1 MKITG
6 STLIGEV
13 LRMSDKSAQV
23 LMNHGMGCIG
33 CPSSQSE
40 SIEQA
45 ASVHGLDV
53 NTLLADLNKVFG
65 GEEKVQ
71 QPDMF
76 CFQCEQTA
84 GGKGCTKAGVCGKN
98 STVAALQDLLV
109 HQLKGIG
116 FYGNEAIK
124 KGLTLKDEINKF
136 TMDGLFTTLTNV
148 NFDVDRLVELIKEA
162 DKVKSELKELAGE
175 LSVQIPEGADYVSP
189 ATIEEMVEDAKG
201 VGIMADPT
209 LNEDIRSLKELA
221 IYGLK
226 GMAAYGHHAYVL
238 GRQDETV
245 NNFFYKVLAATLDKN
260 LALGDWLNLDME
272 LGQVN
277 LKVMEVLDTANTGT
291 YGNPA
296 PTKVLVTKKKGPFI
310 VISGH
315 DLKDIKQLLEQTE
328 GKGIN
333 IYTHGEMLPTHAYPE
348 INKYSHLVGNYGG
361 AWQDQQ
367 KEFDN
372 LPGAIVMTTN
382 CIQKPRDSYMDRIFT
397 SGVVA
402 WPGASHI
409 VEKDGVKDF
418 TLVIEKALAL
428 GGWTEDE
435 EEKSILVGF
444 GHNATLSNAG
454 KIIEAVKSGD
464 LKHFF
469 LIGGCD
475 GAKSGRNYYT
485 DFAKAV
491 PQDSVILT
499 LACGKYRFNKLDF
512 GTIGELPR
520 LLDIGQCN
528 DSYSAIK
535 IAVALAEA
543 FNCGVNDLPLSI
555 ILSWYE
561 QKAVCI
567 LLTLLSL
574 GIKNIKLGPSLPAFL
589 SPNVV
594 NVLVEKFNI
603 APVTTPEEDLKAI
616 LG

>member
-1 MKITG
+1 MKVTG

-13 LRMSDKSAQV
+13 LRMSDKAAQV

-45 ASVHGLDV
+45 AAVHGLDV
-53 NTLLADLNKVFG
+53 NTLLADLNKEIG

-71 QPDMF
+71 QTDMF

-98 STVAALQDLLV
+98 ATVAALQDLLV

-116 FYGNEAIK
+116 FYGNEAVK
-124 KGLTLKDEINKF
+124 KGVKLTDKINKF

-148 NFDVDRLVELIKEA
+148 NFDESKLVELIKEA
-162 DKVKSELKELAGE
+162 DKVKSEAKELAGE
-175 LSVQIPEGADYVSP
+175 LSVEIPEGADYISP
-189 ATIEEMVEDAKG
+189 ATIEEMVQDAKG

-238 GRQDETV
+238 GKQDETV
-245 NNFFYKVLAATLDKN
+245 NNFFHKALAATLDKN

-277 LKVMEVLDTANTGT
+277 LKVMEVLDSANTGT
-291 YGNPA
+291 YGNPS

-310 VISGH
+310 VVSGH

-348 INKYSHLVGNYGG
+348 INKYSHLVGNFGG

-409 VEKDGVKDF
+409 DEKDGVKDF
-418 TLVIEKALAL
+418 TPVIERALAL

-454 KIIEAVKSGD
+454 KIIEAVKSGA

-528 DSYSAIK
+528 DAYSAIK

-543 FNCGVNDLPLSI
+543 FNCGVNDLPLSM

-574 GIKNIKLGPSLPAFL
+574 GINNIKLGPSLPAFV
-589 SPNVV
+589 SPNVL